1 MSNSTSANK
10 IPDDTW
16 SYSVET
22 NIENSEIHS
31 YFSTVQA
38 STNKGTAGQRRT
50 CYMHKRVRKK
60 VYAKATNV
68 VGSKREK
75 PTMRTMNYQRILRE
89 EMTLP
94 ASENSK
100 KKNQRQDGFW
110 KSISEKFMSYQNNIS
125 KTRRIITL
133 LGNFRLDTRESPWMQ
148 SFPRTKL
155 TKLHKILLIMSNGLH
170 NLFLNTFK
178 NISILITIHLRLR
191 GLKTIQR
198 LKTST

>member
-38 STNKGTAGQRRT
+38 RFWAFEHYINWIYISSTNKGTAGQRRT

-75 PTMRTMNYQRILRE
+75 PTMRTMNYQRIKF
-89 EMTLP
+89 
-94 ASENSK
+94 K
-100 KKNQRQDGFW
+100 KKINLSGQDGFW
-110 KSISEKFMSYQNNIS
+110 KSISEKFTSYQNNIS

-133 LGNFRLDTRESPWMQ
+133 LGNFRLDTRESPWMHRV
-148 SFPRTKL
+148 SPER
-155 TKLHKILLIMSNGLH
+155 N
-170 NLFLNTFK
+170 
-178 NISILITIHLRLR
+178 
-191 GLKTIQR
+191 
-198 LKTST
+198 